1 MQQPTTSL
9 PSLTNDALRLKVVT
23 PSVSP
28 AARLCAL
35 LRVGRGSVATRRFV
49 QTQLYI
55 YESSLRA
62 GPGWRE
68 SLYRHQGCLK
78 ASDCG
83 RLGRQAA
90 WSPLERAPRG
100 EKLPKDYPTA
110 SVLLEA
116 KAAAL
121 HPEWYQSLL
130 SKLSTKREGEAGKR
144 SAGNRIG

>member
-1 MQQPTTSL
+1 MNAITFKLCNTKYPDSTSHVAIVASTT
-9 PSLTNDALRLKVVT
+9 VCGI
-23 PSVSP
+23 
-28 AARLCAL
+28 AA
-35 LRVGRGSVATRRFV
+35 V
-49 QTQLYI
+49 I